1 MWSRAGTPASPTG
14 SLELLHIV
22 TLVFSRDAIHAVER
36 ASDLIFAKIP
46 SAGRRRSVRHWG
58 IQAQDVA

>member
-1 MWSRAGTPASPTG
+1 MWSRAGTPANPTG

-22 TLVFSRDAIHAVER
+22 TLAFSRDAIHVVER

-46 SAGRRRSVRHWG
+46 SAGRR
-58 IQAQDVA
+58 